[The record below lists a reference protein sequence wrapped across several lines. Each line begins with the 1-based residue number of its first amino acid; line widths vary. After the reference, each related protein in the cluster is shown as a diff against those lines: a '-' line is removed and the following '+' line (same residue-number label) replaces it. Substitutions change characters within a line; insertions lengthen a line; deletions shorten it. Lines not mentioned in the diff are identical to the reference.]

1 MDSIKKLG
9 EVCKQHYEKLL
20 LIVALV
26 LLAGAVASLYMEN
39 EKQKEKIKE
48 FFTDVKR
55 TKASPVQ
62 SANLTNYNAAL
73 ATLQNPPALDFGRP
87 HYLLNSVKW
96 KETPQGELIK
106 ETTETASGLDLLQIA
121 NISPLN
127 FTIAFERKAGP
138 GFWINITN
146 EVITGGAGRRIAQF
160 ATLNATNL
168 KVFILRDIK
177 GPPPPAD
184 DPVQEE
190 EWVKQVEFVLELK
203 DSGER
208 ISISKEKPFVRA
220 EAYQADLNYPPEKK
234 TFPRQRAGA
243 HLSFG
248 GEEYDIVAINQNE
261 IIFRALNDKKY
272 TKRYDPAAAGT
283 AGAGGSAR

>member
-9 EVCKQHYEKLL
+9 EICKQHYEKLL

-26 LLAGAVASLYMEN
+26 LLAVAVAYLYLEN

-48 FFTDVKR
+48 FFTEAKR

-73 ATLQNPPALDFGRP
+73 ATLQNPPKLDFGRP

-106 ETTETASGLDLLQIA
+106 ETSETASGLDLLDIT

-138 GFWINITN
+138 GYWINITN
-146 EVITGGAGRRIAQF
+146 EVIASGVGRRIAQF
-160 ATLNATNL
+160 ATLNATNT
-168 KVFILRDIK
+168 KVFILREIK
-177 GPPPPAD
+177 GPPPPD
-184 DPVQEE
+184 DPAQEE

-203 DSGER
+203 DSGEK
-208 ISISKEKPFVRA
+208 IIISKEKPFVRA
-220 EAYQADLNYPPEKK
+220 EAYQADMRYPPENK
-234 TFPRQRAGA
+234 TFLKQRAGA

-248 GEEYDIVAINQNE
+248 GEEYDIVVINQNE
-261 IIFRALNDKKY
+261 IVFRALNDKKY
-272 TKRYDPAAAGT
+272 TKRYNPTAATAAGP
-283 AGAGGSAR
+283 AGSAR

>member
-26 LLAGAVASLYMEN
+26 LLAAAVASLYMEN
-39 EKQKEKIKE
+39 EKQKERIKE

-106 ETTETASGLDLLQIA
+106 ETSETASGLDLLQIA

-146 EVITGGAGRRIAQF
+146 EVIVGGAGRRIAQF

-177 GPPPPAD
+177 GPPPPE
-184 DPVQEE
+184 DPAQEE
-190 EWVKQVEFVLELK
+190 EWVKQVELVLEFK
-203 DSGER
+203 ETGER
-208 ISISKEKPFVRA
+208 I
-220 EAYQADLNYPPEKK
+220 
-234 TFPRQRAGA
+234 
-243 HLSFG
+243 
-248 GEEYDIVAINQNE
+248 
-261 IIFRALNDKKY
+261 
-272 TKRYDPAAAGT
+272 
-283 AGAGGSAR
+283 